1 MGRRSHWWALS
12 AAALVLAGLASAG
25 TGARPSAVPVVP
37 SLEPAKT
44 EALWRSLVRRP
55 RHLRAQEGCRPLR
68 GVFYAATDWLRLA
81 TKLAA
86 TPSPCAQYYVT
97 IPPIVG
103 NKTNLRPGEAARI
116 RALGPNFHALAEFH
130 WTTWSR
136 WIAESGSTWYAAGVE
151 MRRRMAEAG
160 FDIAAGDTWAVNE
173 FPSTVR
179 SGAGDARANAREL
192 VRGLYEGDGTRT
204 ARGAVFIVGL
214 GQPTTNVSVYQTN
227 LQNWLADT
235 AFWTDMSTFVSDWSQ
250 EVYGDFRRYAV
261 PGAPIAQRRDYLND
275 YLQHTLFLTRAGP
288 PTIELARGFLQTAF
302 SPVANAAWQYE
313 SAYGW
318 TFVPV
323 DEMRAFVSAQVYAL
337 RSFSVTAGLAQDHWG
352 FAWQP
357 RNGSGLSAG
366 DFAAQTGSIL
376 DRLGA
381 AIRDSG
387 PTNATDPGGG
397 ACGPPGQNVFCGG
410 DLTGSLFTESWKALR
425 AWLGSVLAF
434 APPPQV
440 LVAGVPSAP
449 LSLNLQTSTGAP
461 QATTAPIV
469 VTLTSGSPDGRFS
482 LSTSGPW
489 ATQISVTIP
498 TGGTATPPFHYLDT
512 RAGRPQIR
520 ATALGVTTAT
530 QVETVG
536 PGALSR
542 LTVDP
547 GSAVIGPRGSRR
559 FAVAAEDAFGN
570 SLTARPAWTV
580 RPPALAVVSPQTGT
594 STTVRAEGRGFN
606 GLVLAQAGA
615 VSASASLRVNPGPI
629 RVSSIRY
636 SKRPTVI
643 RVTANVVEVG
653 GGPAPAVRTAVVV
666 RRNGREVFSA
676 QKRTDAAGRTTYLVP
691 RATGCFTTKVTG
703 ASARG
708 YTWNGKTP
716 ANRFCN

>member
-1 MGRRSHWWALS
+1 M
-12 AAALVLAGLASAG
+12 
-25 TGARPSAVPVVP
+25 
-37 SLEPAKT
+37 
-44 EALWRSLVRRP
+44 
-55 RHLRAQEGCRPLR
+55 AQ
-68 GVFYAATDWLRLA
+68 
-81 TKLAA
+81 
-86 TPSPCAQYYVT
+86 
-97 IPPIVG
+97 
-103 NKTNLRPGEAARI
+103 
-116 RALGPNFHALAEFH
+116 
-130 WTTWSR
+130 
-136 WIAESGSTWYAAGVE
+136 
-151 MRRRMAEAG
+151 AG

-275 YLQHTLFLTRAGP
+275 YLQHAHFLTRAGP

-313 SAYGW
+313 SGYGW

-434 APPPQV
+434 APPPQI
-440 LVAGVPSAP
+440 LVAGQPSTP
-449 LSLNLQTSTGAP
+449 LSLNLQTSTGGP
-461 QATTAPIV
+461 LATTTPIV
-469 VTLTSGSPDGRFS
+469 VTLSSGSPDGRFS

-498 TGGTATPPFHYLDT
+498 AGGTATPPFHYLDT

-570 SLTARPAWTV
+570 PLTARPTWTV
-580 RPPALAVVSPQTGT
+580 RPPGLAVVSPQTGT

-615 VSASASLRVNPGPI
+615 VSASASLRVDPGPI

-636 SKRPTVI
+636 SARPSVI
-643 RVTANVVEVG
+643 RVTASVVEVG
-653 GGPAPAVRTAVVV
+653 GGSAPGVRTSVVV

-691 RATGCFTTKVTG
+691 RAAGCFTTKVTG
-703 ASARG
+703 ATAPGYTGTERRPRTGSARKPDQQPAFRRARSSSSLHQGMESKQAATMLTEG
-708 YTWNGKTP
+708 YVQPEGGELQN
-716 ANRFCN
+716 ANETGRARSPRGQTMAEYVVVWPWSRSPRGGVHCPSVVLWVHWARHRTSRTTSSAPRPRAPVGRHSGRPMRPPEGEFGGAPSHEG